1 MCSLL
6 QLGHLPGLAKRFLL
20 LNTYPQDKH
29 MEGSIKSLCFCRATV
44 RAIWSRWSYTSFS
57 RILSSWETSLALYRP
72 RESKTTICCRVV
84 NSSGCDFLFPFRK
97 ASIPV
102 QTSLGFRSYFLLVC
116 RVFRALSHI
125 MLFCLGPRLLSF
137 LAYAYLS
144 VVGFSLRSGV
154 V

>member
-20 LNTYPQDKH
+20 INTYPQDKH
-29 MEGSIKSLCFCRATV
+29 LEGSIKSLCFCRATV

-84 NSSGCDFLFPFRK
+84 NSSGCDFLFSFRK
-97 ASIPV
+97 ASIPIKLHWDSEI
-102 QTSLGFRSYFLLVC
+102 TFFLNAAFLGHSATFCCFSSALGCFLFLLM
-116 RVFRALSHI
+116 HI
-125 MLFCLGPRLLSF
+125 CL
-137 LAYAYLS
+137 
-144 VVGFSLRSGV
+144 
-154 V
+154 